1 MLSTVPLVSP
11 GKFTRK
17 ASSWRKHLH
26 SHPHYYTAG
35 TTPNPTQSFQSSVV
49 TASSTPNS
57 SSAAWWLV
65 RSAAYRRLGLVRWSA
80 EAGAAMAVCVV
91 DYAGRSILAVAA
103 VWSRMGGL
111 APWLRATVEASSH
124 FLCTVVT
131 LWVDLIIDYTGL
143 FKNRV
148 RVAIVTYILMKSWSV
163 LIICWHC

>member
-1 MLSTVPLVSP
+1 MLSIVPLVSP
-11 GKFTRK
+11 GKFIRK
-17 ASSWRKHLH
+17 VSSWRKHLH

-49 TASSTPNS
+49 TASSTPSS
-57 SSAAWWLV
+57 SSAAWWLA
-65 RSAAYRRLGLVRWSA
+65 RLAAGRRLGLVRWSA

-131 LWVDLIIDYTGL
+131 LWVGLIIDYTGL
-143 FKNRV
+143 FKKT
-148 RVAIVTYILMKSWSV
+148 AK
-163 LIICWHC
+163 